1 MAGIVSVCTY
11 EHIINSKPSSFA
23 SVRFGTHCSSR
34 RGGKVVVG
42 GGGVRCWLDMR
53 AATVVAVNALAPHAR
68 AVRFRPCIDIH
79 DGKVKQIVGST
90 LKDARP
96 GDAGSET
103 PATNFETET
112 PSSAFA
118 EMYKGDGIYG
128 GHAILL
134 SKDEATLRAAKEAV
148 RAFPGGLQVGGGVN
162 PTNASELLDAGAS
175 HVIVTSYV
183 FRDGALN
190 EDALSEMIRA
200 VGADKLVLDLSC
212 RLDDADGRYKVV
224 TDRWQKWTD
233 LAVDGSTMERLAKCC
248 DEFLVHGVDVE
259 GMKLGID
266 LKLVELLGEFCPIP
280 VTYAGGA
287 RSLDDLELV
296 KAAGRGMVD
305 ITVGSALDCFGGAL
319 KYDDVVAWHNQQK
332 LEVK

>member
-1 MAGIVSVCTY
+1 
-11 EHIINSKPSSFA
+11 
-23 SVRFGTHCSSR
+23 VRLGTAR
-34 RGGKVVVG
+34 VGGGGG
-42 GGGVRCWLDMR
+42 GGGVRRGLGMR
-53 AATVVAVNALAPHAR
+53 ASTIVAVNASASRAR

-118 EMYKGDGIYG
+118 EMYKRDGIYG

-134 SKDEATLRAAKEAV
+134 SKDEATRRVAKEAV
-148 RAFPGGLQVGGGVN
+148 RAFPGGLQVGGGVT

-190 EDALSEMIRA
+190 ENALNEMVRA

-212 RLDDADGRYKVV
+212 RLDDDGRYKVV

-233 LAVDGSTMERLAKCC
+233 LAVDGSTMERLAECC

-266 LKLVELLGEFCPIP
+266 LKLVQLLGEFCPIP

>member
-1 MAGIVSVCTY
+1 MRAC
-11 EHIINSKPSSFA
+11 A
-23 SVRFGTHCSSR
+23 SAM
-34 RGGKVVVG
+34 
-42 GGGVRCWLDMR
+42 GVRCHAHGASI
-53 AATVVAVNALAPHAR
+53 AASASSGAAKR
-68 AVRFRPCIDIH
+68 AVQFRPCIDIH
-79 DGKVKQIVGST
+79 NGKVKQIVGST
-90 LKDARP
+90 LKDS
-96 GDAGSET
+96 GDASAET

-112 PSSAFA
+112 PSSEYA
-118 EMYKGDGIYG
+118 EMYKRDGIYG

-134 SKDEATLRAAKEAV
+134 SKDDATMRAAQEAT

-162 PTNASELLDAGAS
+162 PTNAGVLLDAGAS

-190 EDALSEMIRA
+190 EQALREMVNA
-200 VGADKLVLDLSC
+200 VGAKRLVLDLSC
-212 RLDDADGRYKVV
+212 RKDANDGKYKVV

-233 LAVDGSTMERLAKCC
+233 LAVDGATMERLAECC

-266 LKLVELLGEFCPIP
+266 LDLVELLGQFCPIP

-287 RSLDDLELV
+287 RSLQDLDLV
-296 KAAGRGMVD
+296 KVAGRGMVD

-319 KYDDVVAWHNQQK
+319 KYDDVVAWHNEQK
-332 LEVK
+332 LLLA